1 MADEMTTKRKF
12 LDKIRDTYRV
22 TVLDEETL
30 EEVGSYNLSLLS
42 FYIIISVVLM
52 LVSAL
57 VISFIVFTPAKR
69 LIPGYG
75 DITVNKNLLSSIKK
89 WIR

>member
-57 VISFIVFTPAKR
+57 VGFLYRIYTGKEIDSGI
-69 LIPGYG
+69 
-75 DITVNKNLLSSIKK
+75 
-89 WIR
+89 W